1 MFLSRL
7 LSWCIQRVANLGI
20 VALICLILVAF
31 VWDRPSQEKYDD
43 GKPRRQITNGQLVY
57 VYYTLFVHILGVL
70 FPLRL
75 CWATRSMTKNLKMAI
90 QQPQASPTRASSNF
104 HSRRGSEI
112 GYEDSVASDSSDS
125 IALSTLN
132 ENEWDEKPLLHAII
146 LPNYKE
152 DLDTLRETLD
162 VLACH
167 PQASSSYEVG
177 LHQLSSWKF
186 SCRIANFRLFF
197 CRFTLPWN
205 RVNLA
210 ARIKLQFLL
219 KNMMRDSALLNT
231 HCTLEIFQA
240 KRKEKAA
247 T

>member
-43 GKPRRQITNGQLVY
+43 GKLRKQITNGQLVY
-57 VYYTLFVHILGVL
+57 VYYTLFVHFLGVL

-75 CWATRSMTKNLKMAI
+75 CWATRSMIRNLKMVAI
-90 QQPQASPTRASSNF
+90 QQQASLLRASSSK
-104 HSRRGSEI
+104 SRKGSEV
-112 GYEDSVASDSSDS
+112 GYDDPVDSDSSDS
-125 IALSTLN
+125 MELSTLN
-132 ENEWDEKPLLHAII
+132 DNDWDEKPLVHAII

-167 PQASSSYEVG
+167 PQASSSYEVS
-177 LHQLSSWKF
+177 LHL
-186 SCRIANFRLFF
+186 
-197 CRFTLPWN
+197 
-205 RVNLA
+205 
-210 ARIKLQFLL
+210 
-219 KNMMRDSALLNT
+219 RDLNT
-231 HCTLEIFQA
+231 WLISVNFFL
-240 KRKEKAA
+240 
-247 T
+247 

>member
-75 CWATRSMTKNLKMAI
+75 CWAIRSMTRSLKMAAI
-90 QQPQASPTRASSNF
+90 QQPQVSPPSRVSSSSSF
-104 HSRRGSEI
+104 QSRRGSEI

-125 IALSTLN
+125 IALSALN

-152 DLDTLRETLD
+152 ELDTLRETLD

-167 PQASSSYEVG
+167 PQACSSYEVG
-177 LHQLSSWKF
+177 FYQLSSWDF
-186 SCRIANFRLFF
+186 WMQDI
-197 CRFTLPWN
+197 
-205 RVNLA
+205 
-210 ARIKLQFLL
+210 
-219 KNMMRDSALLNT
+219 
-231 HCTLEIFQA
+231 
-240 KRKEKAA
+240 
-247 T
+247 

>member
-1 MFLSRL
+1 MYLRRPHLSYEIFALPSSLFISHFLWDDFLLRHGMFLSRL
-7 LSWCIQRVANLGI
+7 LSWCIQRVASLGI
-20 VALICLILVAF
+20 VALMCLILVAF

-43 GKPRRQITNGQLVY
+43 GKLRRQITNGQLVY

-75 CWATRSMTKNLKMAI
+75 CWATRSMTRNLKMVAI
-90 QQPQASPTRASSNF
+90 QQQASLFRASSK
-104 HSRRGSEI
+104 SRRGSEV

-132 ENEWDEKPLLHAII
+132 ENEWDDDPLVHAII

-167 PQASSSYEVG
+167 PQASSSYEVC
-177 LHQLSSWKF
+177 LHQISS
-186 SCRIANFRLFF
+186 
-197 CRFTLPWN
+197 
-205 RVNLA
+205 
-210 ARIKLQFLL
+210 
-219 KNMMRDSALLNT
+219 
-231 HCTLEIFQA
+231 
-240 KRKEKAA
+240 
-247 T
+247 

>member
-1 MFLSRL
+1 MSVSRL
-7 LSWCIQRVANLGI
+7 LSWCIQRVASLGI

-43 GKPRRQITNGQLVY
+43 GKLRKQITNGQLVY

-75 CWATRSMTKNLKMAI
+75 CWSTRSMIRNLKMVAT
-90 QQPQASPTRASSNF
+90 QQQASFIKASSK
-104 HSRRGSEI
+104 SRKGSAV
-112 GYEDSVASDSSDS
+112 GCEDSVASDSSVS

-132 ENEWDEKPLLHAII
+132 EWDEKSLVHAII

-167 PQASSSYEVG
+167 PQASTTYEVG
-177 LHQLSSWKF
+177 LHQLSSWRF
-186 SCRIANFRLFF
+186 RCGANFRQSFF
-197 CRFTLPWN
+197 LYRFILPWN
-205 RVNLA
+205 RANLA
-210 ARIKLQFLL
+210 AKIKLRL
-219 KNMMRDSALLNT
+219 
-231 HCTLEIFQA
+231 
-240 KRKEKAA
+240 
-247 T
+247 